1 MLSTRDEIC
10 AKRVAGTCS
19 WFRPKLQHFL
29 SAAEQSTLLIL
40 GGPGTGKSALS
51 GWILD
56 ELEDQKQQA
65 DGEIV
70 LQFFISRFSLRPAP
84 LVV

>member
-1 MLSTRDEIC
+1 M
-10 AKRVAGTCS
+10 
-19 WFRPKLQHFL
+19 
-29 SAAEQSTLLIL
+29 LIL
-40 GGPGTGKSALS
+40 GGPGTGKSAVS

-84 LVV
+84 LVI